1 MKGSGEGD
9 GIAMSVMAAVLRRS
23 GATMVERHGRLV
35 AADFGSAAGEVTVCL
50 SRVGLAERSD
60 RATFEVHGSADAV
73 DRALEELT
81 ELGERA
87 WWVRVVPD
95 EALVRCEG
103 EDGIVCATTLRRG
116 GGVRVADVSANVAA
130 LDLVGPLAEQALAAA
145 AIDDEQDRVVVVRQG
160 AACVELVAPRADGP
174 ALWTRLLEAG
184 EPLGLACVGLDALE
198 HLAVSEHMVE
208 LRRPVTP
215 RG

>member
-1 MKGSGEGD
+1 MT
-9 GIAMSVMAAVLRRS
+9 VMAAVLRRS

-35 AADFGSAAGEVTVCL
+35 AADFGSAASEVTVCL
-50 SRVGLAERSD
+50 SHVGLAERSD
-60 RATFEVHGSADAV
+60 RATFEVHGPADAV

-87 WWVRVVPD
+87 WWNRVLPD

-103 EDGIVCATTLRRG
+103 QHGAECAVTLRRG
-116 GGVRVADVSANVAA
+116 GGVRVVDISPDVAA
-130 LDLVGPLAEQALAAA
+130 VDLVGPLAEDALAAA
-145 AIDDEQDRVVVVRQG
+145 AIDDERDRVTVVRQG
-160 AACVELVAPRADGP
+160 TVSVELIVPRADGP

-184 EPLGLACVGLDALE
+184 EPLGLACVGLDALD
-198 HLAVSEHMVE
+198 HLAVSEHVVE
-208 LRRPVTP
+208 LRRPVRP